1 MEQMAIS
8 KFKATCLAV
17 MEQVR
22 RTGMPV
28 RVTRRGVPVADVVP
42 PGPPEKTARDW
53 LGAMAGT
60 AEIAGDITAPSGE
73 LVTWEAERR

>member
-17 MEQVR
+17 LEQVR
-22 RTGMPV
+22 KTSVPV

-60 AEIAGDITAPSGE
+60 AEIVGDITKPTSE
-73 LVTWEAERR
+73 LVTWDAETK